1 MEPTISPRGPGE
13 MAKRHQYPN
22 PEPAL
27 TFPEAA
33 ERLGAPVS
41 DLYRLWHEGRIR
53 AVSVFGRWRIDP
65 GELEAIREI
74 LGVYPSSR
82 VTDEPQSLGG
92 RRPPNGSDTI
102 SSN

>member
-1 MEPTISPRGPGE
+1 

-53 AVSVFGRWRIDP
+53 AVSV
-65 GELEAIREI
+65 
-74 LGVYPSSR
+74 
-82 VTDEPQSLGG
+82 
-92 RRPPNGSDTI
+92 
-102 SSN
+102 